1 MVAPLIHRFAPAA
14 RLIHRFAPAARLIHR
29 FALAEFK
36 DGAGA
41 KRKNLRSVL
50 DFASLFAIYFL
61 TSNSASMTSSLPF
74 AWPDCPSLEVGCW
87 GPGPGPPPGPF
98 PYKCCAMACEA
109 CCSSLMACLIALA
122 SSFF

>member
-1 MVAPLIHRFAPAA
+1 MVAP
-14 RLIHRFAPAARLIHR
+14 LIHRFAPAARLIHR

-74 AWPDCPSLEVGCW
+74 AWPDCPS
-87 GPGPGPPPGPF
+87 PGGGGGACPGPPPGAF
-98 PYKCCAMACEA
+98 AYKCCAMACEA
-109 CCSSLMACLIALA
+109 CCSRPHM
-122 SSFF
+122 